1 MRFCSARKTPPV
13 LEASVDGEKRI
24 EHICAVNKF
33 ATASRV
39 AATLPSPPQGSTVH
53 CKMLNKVL
61 TFNSIRSFISLG
73 TQDQSYVGN
82 LIAVGCDLNIMLIL
96 DLIVVLGIFYEVGH

>member
-13 LEASVDGEKRI
+13 LEASVDGEKRT

-53 CKMLNKVL
+53 CEMFNKVL
-61 TFNSIRSFISLG
+61 TLNSIRSLISLG
-73 TQDQSYVGN
+73 TQNQSYAGN
-82 LIAVGCDLNIMLIL
+82 FSAVWRDLNIMLIL
-96 DLIVVLGIFYEVGH
+96 DRIVVLGIF

>member
-13 LEASVDGEKRI
+13 LEASVDGEKRT

-53 CKMLNKVL
+53 CEMFSKVL
-61 TFNSIRSFISLG
+61 TLNSIRSLISQG
-73 TQDQSYVGN
+73 IQNQSYVGN
-82 LIAVGCDLNIMLIL
+82 FSAIGHDLNIMLIL
-96 DLIVVLGIFYEVGH
+96 DRIVVLGIF